1 MQKKRINAKQ
11 REQEKR
17 ERNKA
22 KAEKFAPKKV
32 DETSQGINVAANV
45 VNVAVHAAEK
55 KPPKQGKRTVNKTK
69 AKAMGLKSTLVFDDK
84 LVVTSFA
91 DSSVSD
97 ADYKSA
103 NIEKVTDFSGRES
116 EEYAELAQPH
126 MFRADVTPSDI
137 LLKNSKEQTI
147 TLNPAHGDIGA
158 DYIGLKSAMEKN
170 IFGAEYKNDSL
181 HIQIAYNIF
190 DIKKILGTYINNI
203 IYIFYNLNRGK
214 ISANEQSRDDI
225 VGMLYAFADMNK
237 QNDTD
242 AFGKAKEFLRASE
255 PYFVYFGDIFKKIKK
270 DDGQEV
276 KNDKISKNFDVLR
289 MLSYARN
296 LCLHGVQ
303 GKTDFDMSDSALFN
317 IGSCLSNQPELL
329 ALLDETYSRYV
340 TKLNNDFCTNSK
352 NNLYILRNV
361 YAESEITTDEL
372 VRIYYELSVVKD
384 NKNLGINLV
393 KLREGI
399 VFNDFNEV
407 LDKSFDTYRG
417 KLYTVLNFILYNAI
431 CNNDALCRKMVEDLR
446 SNQGG
451 EDGKEAIYKKYSK
464 EFAKIVGVKFT
475 RAVETCK
482 QEAGNKFKNAIVVPD
497 VKKCKYAVSAEN
509 TDYFVKLLYF
519 IAKFLDGKEI
529 NELFCSMINKFDN
542 IADLIETA
550 AVCGSKI
557 RFAPGSGYT
566 LFYNSKNISMQLRV
580 AKNLAAMGFSAKKK
594 SENADKGKDD
604 KKSDEATYSEA
615 LYLDAL
621 SLLGYDI
628 VKYKNENGVVCKDEK
643 GNPILT
649 EQYSRFR
656 RDFFETP
663 LMKDGNY
670 VYEKYEKDKK
680 KIDHKLR
687 NFIMNAVL
695 KSKWF
700 FYVVKYNSPTKCRKL
715 MSNTDMLA
723 FVLNDIPET
732 QIKRYYK
739 TVTGISDGNV
749 EVPRM
754 RSVLID
760 RLTKF
765 SVGAILGDV
774 QNFSEEENKDQREGS
789 SKEKLKALVRLYLT
803 VAYLITKSMVKVNT
817 RFSIAFTTLER
828 DYYLAKGQN
837 LQYSKNDNGI
847 YSQSH
852 ALDLTKQFIEEDEK
866 IVEAWKAESS
876 KIAATISKDEAHKA
890 ERKAAMRA
898 NDRKLKDMHFST
910 RYFKFIKEHL
920 DTVNQ
925 NGWDNPEYN
934 MFSLMRN
941 NVMHLS
947 VVNRMDEFI
956 GGANCKTYYGFYCY
970 VLQRILFDKTSD
982 SKKRQYI
989 NAVHAS
995 GKYCKDLM
1003 WYLNLPFAYNLARY
1017 KNLSMEA
1024 LFYDEYEST
1033 NTDDENQKEN

>member
-22 KAEKFAPKKV
+22 KAEKFAQKKV
-32 DETSQGINVAANV
+32 DETSQGT
-45 VNVAVHAAEK
+45 NVAVNVDNVVAHAAEK
-55 KPPKQGKRTVNKTK
+55 KPSKQGKRTINKTK

-91 DSSVSD
+91 DSKVSD

-103 NIEKVTDFSGRES
+103 NIEKVTDFSGHES
-116 EEYAELAQPH
+116 KEYAELAQPH

-170 IFGAEYKNDSL
+170 IFGSEYKNDSL

-225 VGMLYAFADMNK
+225 VGMLYTFADMNK
-237 QNDTD
+237 QNDTEI
-242 AFGKAKEFLRASE
+242 FEKAKKFLKTSE
-255 PYFVYFGDIFKKIKK
+255 LYYVYFGDIFKKIKK
-270 DDGQEV
+270 DDGKAV
-276 KNDKISKNFDVLR
+276 IDDKLSKNFDVLR

-296 LCLHGVQ
+296 LCMHGVQ
-303 GKTDFDMSDSALFN
+303 GKTNFDMSDSALFN
-317 IGSCLSNQPELL
+317 IGSCLSNQPKLL
-329 ALLDETYSRYV
+329 TLLDETYSRYV
-340 TKLNNDFCTNSK
+340 TKLNNDFRTNSK

-399 VFNDFNEV
+399 VTDNFKEV
-407 LDKSFDTYRG
+407 FDKSFDTYRG
-417 KLYTVLNFILYNAI
+417 KLYTVLNFILYNTI
-431 CNNDALCRKMVEDLR
+431 CNNDALRRKMVEDLR
-446 SNQGG
+446 ANQNG

-464 EFAKIVGVKFT
+464 EFAKIVGVNFT
-475 RAVETCK
+475 RAIEAFK
-482 QEAGNKFKNAIVVPD
+482 EEAGNKFANKIAVPNVQNCSYAI
-497 VKKCKYAVSAEN
+497 SADD

-557 RFAPGSGYT
+557 RFASGSGYT
-566 LFYNSKNISMQLRV
+566 LFYNSKNIGMQLRV

-594 SENADKGKDD
+594 AERDKGKSNES
-604 KKSDEATYSEA
+604 KENELTYSEA

-628 VKYKNENGVVCKDEK
+628 KKYELSDGKVCVDENNKPVFTREYM
-643 GNPILT
+643 
-649 EQYSRFR
+649 EFR
-656 RDFFETP
+656 HDFFETP
-663 LMKDGNY
+663 LIKNGSY
-670 VYEKYEKDKK
+670 VYKNGKK
-680 KIDHKLR
+680 QLDHKIR
-687 NFIMNAVL
+687 NFIMNNIL

-700 FYVVKYNSPTKCRKL
+700 FYVVKYNSPAKCRKFMRNKDL
-715 MSNTDMLA
+715 LA
-723 FVLNDIPET
+723 FVLKDIPEA
-732 QIKRYYK
+732 QINRYYK
-739 TVTGISDGNV
+739 TVTGIDDEGIDV
-749 EVPRM
+749 ERM
-754 RSVLID
+754 RNVLIE
-760 RLTKF
+760 RLFNF
-765 SVGAILGDV
+765 SVGAILSDV
-774 QNFSEEENKDQREGS
+774 QDFSEEENKDQREGS

-817 RFSIAFTTLER
+817 RFSIAFSTLER
-828 DYYLAKGQN
+828 DYYLDKGQN

-866 IVEAWKAESS
+866 IVEAWKAEGSI
-876 KIAATISKDEAHKA
+876 IAATISKDEAHKA

-920 DTVNQ
+920 NTVNQ

-956 GGANCKTYYGFYCY
+956 GGAKCKTYYGLYCY

-982 SKKRQYI
+982 AKKRQYI
-989 NAVHAS
+989 NAVQVS
-995 GKYCKDLM
+995 GGYCKDLM

-1024 LFYDEYEST
+1024 LFYDEYENT
-1033 NTDDENQKEN
+1033 NADDEN

>member
-32 DETSQGINVAANV
+32 DETSQGTNVAANV
-45 VNVAVHAAEK
+45 DNVVAHAAEK
-55 KPPKQGKRTVNKTK
+55 KPSKQGKRTINKTK

-91 DSSVSD
+91 DSKVSD

-103 NIEKVTDFSGRES
+103 NIEKVTDFSGHES
-116 EEYAELAQPH
+116 KEYAELAQPH

-147 TLNPAHGDIGA
+147 TFNPAHGDIGA

-170 IFGAEYKNDSL
+170 IFGSEYKNDSL

-214 ISANEQSRDDI
+214 IYANEQSRDDI
-225 VGMLYAFADMNK
+225 VGMLYAFADMGK
-237 QNDTD
+237 QNDTET
-242 AFGKAKEFLRASE
+242 FEKAKEFLKASE
-255 PYFVYFGDIFKKIKK
+255 PYYVYFGDIFKKIKK
-270 DDGQEV
+270 DDGKAV
-276 KNDKISKNFDVLR
+276 IDDKLSKNFDVLR

-296 LCLHGVQ
+296 LCMHGVQ
-303 GKTDFDMSDSALFN
+303 GKTNFDMSDSALFN
-317 IGSCLSNQPELL
+317 IGSCLSNQPKLL
-329 ALLDETYSRYV
+329 TLLDETYSRYV
-340 TKLNNDFCTNSK
+340 TKLNNDFRTNSK

-399 VFNDFNEV
+399 VTDNFKEV
-407 LDKSFDTYRG
+407 FDKSFDTYRG
-417 KLYTVLNFILYNAI
+417 KLYTVLNFILYNTI
-431 CNNDALCRKMVEDLR
+431 CNNDALRRKMVEDLR
-446 SNQGG
+446 ANQNG

-464 EFAKIVGVKFT
+464 EFAKIVGVNFT
-475 RAVETCK
+475 RAIEAFK
-482 QEAGNKFKNAIVVPD
+482 EEAGNKFANKIAVPNVQNCSYAI
-497 VKKCKYAVSAEN
+497 SADD

-557 RFAPGSGYT
+557 RFASGSGYT
-566 LFYNSKNISMQLRV
+566 LFYNSKNIGMQLRV
-580 AKNLAAMGFSAKKK
+580 AKNLAAMGAKSKRK
-594 SENADKGKDD
+594 DKEKIQPGDGNYPE
-604 KKSDEATYSEA
+604 S
-615 LYLDAL
+615 LFIDAL
-621 SLLGYDI
+621 ALLGNDI
-628 VKYKNENGVVCKDEK
+628 KKYNVDGNGNVLFDSDGK
-643 GNPILT
+643 PILT
-649 EQYSRFR
+649 LQYKQFR
-656 RDFFETP
+656 SNFFETN
-663 LMKDGNY
+663 G
-670 VYEKYEKDKK
+670 E
-680 KIDHKLR
+680 HRLR
-687 NFIMNAVL
+687 NFIINNVL
-695 KSKWF
+695 QSKWF
-700 FYVVKYNSPTKCRKL
+700 FYVVKYNSPSKCRKL
-715 MSNTDMLA
+715 MHNKNLLT
-723 FVLNDIPET
+723 FVIDELPDT
-732 QIKRYYK
+732 QIQRYYA
-739 TVTGISDGNV
+739 TVTGLRDGVDVFAMKRRLVDELYNFSAGLFFDEMSGMNVDEYGNV
-749 EVPRM
+749 
-754 RSVLID
+754 
-760 RLTKF
+760 
-765 SVGAILGDV
+765 
-774 QNFSEEENKDQREGS
+774 
-789 SKEKLKALVRLYLT
+789 KEKMKGIITLYLT

-817 RFSIAFTTLER
+817 RFSIAFSTLER
-828 DYYLAKGQN
+828 DYYLDKGQN

-852 ALDLTKQFIEEDEK
+852 ALDLAKQFIEEDEK
-866 IVEAWKAESS
+866 IVEAWKAEGSI
-876 KIAATISKDEAHKA
+876 IAATISKDEAHKA

-920 DTVNQ
+920 NTVNQ

-956 GGANCKTYYGFYCY
+956 GGAKCKTYYGFYCY

-982 SKKRQYI
+982 AKKRQYI
-989 NAVHAS
+989 NAVQVS
-995 GKYCKDLM
+995 GRYCKDLM

-1024 LFYDEYEST
+1024 LFYDEYENT
-1033 NTDDENQKEN
+1033 NADDEN